1 MARWREFGDILKP
14 APAVGDFLVLG
25 QRVGD
30 QREGAQVLLEG
41 RRERLGGLAAHLAVS
56 VLKPIESRFERY
68 LLAVDVEAQI
78 GHRLVEETVP
88 GAAPGDRF
96 FMEKLLDAILELVG
110 LVLPQIEHPGPVVTK
125 HRIGVQCLED
135 QRVVDEVQFEREEQ
149 QMRAGVGHFLLDV
162 AVELGALRVRRVAGI
177 DETGIGSDAA
187 DQFLQR
193 LEVAQGFA
201 KPTGF
206 APFGFRR
213 ERALPAAFERCGV
226 ARRLV
231 QISLQFGR
239 VDAGIEVGQIP
250 FRQIAKCRRALSG
263 RRCAGFLL
271 REYPH
276 RACLPIFRNSR
287 SPDLYQALKT
297 SFTGFFETLFRTL
310 CQDDPDA
317 NDGGQGLF
325 PNISWQF
332 PSS

>member
-1 MARWREFGDILKP
+1 MARIGDVLKA

-41 RRERLGGLAAHLAVS
+41 RGERLGGLAAHLAVG
-56 VLKPIESRFERY
+56 VLQPVERRLERH

-96 FMEKLLDAILELVG
+96 FVEQLLDAILELVG
-110 LVLPQIEHPGPVVTK
+110 LVLPQIEHPGPVVAE
-125 HRIGVQCLED
+125 HRIGVECPEN
-135 QRVVDEVQFEREEQ
+135 QRVVDEVQFQREEQ
-149 QMRAGVGHFLLDV
+149 QMRAGVGHLLLDV
-162 AVELGALRVRRVAGI
+162 AIELGALRVRRVAGI
-177 DETGIGSDAA
+177 DEAGIGGDAA

-193 LEVAQGFA
+193 LEVAQRFAEPAGLAPLGF
-201 KPTGF
+201 G
-206 APFGFRR
+206 G
-213 ERALPAAFERCGV
+213 ERALPAAFERHGV

-231 QISLQFGR
+231 QIGLQFGR

-263 RRCAGFLL
+263 RCRAGFLL
-271 REYPH
+271 QEYPH
-276 RACLPIFRNSR
+276 HACLPIFRNSR
-287 SPDLYQALKT
+287 SPDLHQALKT

-325 PNISWQF
+325 PNISWQV